1 MVLKGITDDERKL
14 LDEFEDVEYDRKAV
28 EVVLTGQKTMI
39 SSLQKLTDRPSDGM
53 GSTGR
58 ESGRGW
64 PISRGRIGAL

>member
-1 MVLKGITDDERKL
+1 
-14 LDEFEDVEYDRKAV
+14 
-28 EVVLTGQKTMI
+28 MI

-64 PISRGRIGAL
+64 PISRGRSGRYSFVFSFHVNLMMMMLCEDDSDWLYT